1 MIRKNYLV
9 LLLCFVMILSAV
21 PLFAQE
27 KDEGVN
33 TGQDFTKPLTRFDI
47 RFKYQDLSDDYETSI
62 LTLRVDKPFL
72 LGGGWQLALRADLPY
87 MWSDVPSKDNPS
99 PGKNQDGLADTLV
112 QALVITPTSG
122 KWTAGFGTQVVFPT
136 ADKAQMGSGKYLL
149 LPTAGVKYDLADW
162 MKGAWA
168 VFLVRHAVDIASDDD
183 DRPYVNQT
191 YIQPILNMMLPK
203 LWFLTFAPES
213 RYDWRTENWHVPFD
227 MLVGKMITKKIVASV
242 EYKTA
247 IVDDLPLYEQEVE
260 FRVGFFF

>member
-1 MIRKNYLV
+1 MRKKCIV
-9 LLLCFVMILSAV
+9 LLICLVIAMGAV
-21 PLFAQE
+21 PLMAQE
-27 KDEGVN
+27 KDKEVN

-47 RFKYQDLSDDYETSI
+47 RYKYQDLSGDYENSI
-62 LTLRVDKPFL
+62 LTARVDKPFL
-72 LGGGWQLALRADLPY
+72 LGSGWQLALRADLPY
-87 MWSDVPSKDNPS
+87 MWSDVPSKDNPP
-99 PGKNQDGLADTLV
+99 PGENQNGFSDFLV

-122 KWTAGFGTQVVFPT
+122 KWTAGFGTQVIFPT
-136 ADKAQMGSGKYLL
+136 AEKAQMGTGKYQL
-149 LPTAGVKYDLADW
+149 LPTAGIKYDLGDW

-168 VFLVRHAVDIASDDD
+168 ICLVRHAVDIASDDD

-191 YIQPILNMMLPK
+191 YIQPILNIMLPK

-227 MLVGKMITKKIVASV
+227 ILVGKMITKQIVASV

-247 IVDDLPLYEQEVE
+247 IVDDLPLYDQEVE